1 MLIYLFTVPATMRF
15 KVCEV
20 WSTAFL
26 MIVNIVGCIL
36 LPIIAALYNFAVY
49 DTKSIG
55 YLWEIVAFL
64 NFLYFSTIVQAKIFT
79 RSFDFKKISFR
90 AEDDTP
96 MVKDGARVPTII
108 IKKDHIHVLRLRED
122 IFSFSWTLCMT
133 DQFLLHEL
141 ELAPSSF

>member
-15 KVCEV
+15 KVCEI

-26 MIVNIVGCIL
+26 MIVNIIGCIL
-36 LPIIAALYNFAVY
+36 LPIIATLYNFAVY

-64 NFLYFSTIVQAKIFT
+64 NFLYFSAIVQAKIFK
-79 RSFDFKKISFR
+79 RSFDFKKISFSVK
-90 AEDDTP
+90 DDTP
-96 MVKDGARVPTII
+96 IVEAGARVPTII

-133 DQFLLHEL
+133 D
-141 ELAPSSF
+141 

>member
-1 MLIYLFTVPATMRF
+1 MLIYLFTVPATMSW
-15 KVCEV
+15 KVCEI

-36 LPIIAALYNFAVY
+36 LPIAAILYNFA
-49 DTKSIG
+49 DHDHNSIG

-64 NFLYFSTIVQAKIFT
+64 NFLYFSAIVQAKIFT

-90 AEDDTP
+90 VEEDKPIIKPGSRT
-96 MVKDGARVPTII
+96 PTII

-133 DQFLLHEL
+133 DQFLLNEL